1 MTGDDSRTL
10 AVMPEHGSDV
20 NTMLF
25 SPVFMNSRVLKQ
37 QRCRE
42 VGLWGG
48 VTGLRGENIAAKEI
62 HHISLWTRE
71 EERER
76 EISSHPG
83 ERERMHNK
91 EGASYS
97 SGRVTTGPCCPCVV
111 TL

>member
-1 MTGDDSRTL
+1 MTSDDSRTL

-25 SPVFMNSRVLKQ
+25 SPVFMSSRVLKQ

-62 HHISLWTRE
+62 HYISLWTRE
-71 EERER
+71 EQRER
-76 EISSHPG
+76 DIISPRG
-83 ERERMHNK
+83 E
-91 EGASYS
+91 
-97 SGRVTTGPCCPCVV
+97 
-111 TL
+111 